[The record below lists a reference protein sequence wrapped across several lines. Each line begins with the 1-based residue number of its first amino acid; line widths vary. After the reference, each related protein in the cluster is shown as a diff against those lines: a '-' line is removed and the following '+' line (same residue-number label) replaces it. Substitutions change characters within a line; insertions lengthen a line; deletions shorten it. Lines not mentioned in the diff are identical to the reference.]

1 MNGMSSRRNGINC
14 TGKHQPRF
22 YRDWE
27 NISSSPRDRYTP
39 NMHNRLCKCYGIPT
53 PMLSKIHYKLCYQSS
68 GSHDQGKVYWSSYR
82 RIVLYCYHLKQ
93 KKNYEIIY
101 QCFLKSWLPMYI
113 QFEVALVLNLRYYS
127 QLAMSIQLIMQ
138 YFNNISWNF

>member
-1 MNGMSSRRNGINC
+1 MNGMSFRRNGINC

-53 PMLSKIHYKLCYQSS
+53 PMLSKIHCKLCYQSS

-93 KKNYEIIY
+93 KQIMKKYIRISVLLKVDCLCIFNLKLHLCLIYFIIH
-101 QCFLKSWLPMYI
+101 
-113 QFEVALVLNLRYYS
+113 N
-127 QLAMSIQLIMQ
+127 
-138 YFNNISWNF
+138 